1 MSDQDPYVAGI
12 TTETADPSAVAADRA
27 LTPGRLLAAL
37 AIALLLGWGYNTFVP
52 KFFAVP
58 VDLLNVQPTSPP
70 EEQRKLAES
79 EAQTRL
85 GNGLVHFMSLG
96 LALGLVPV
104 LAGMGRSAGLTALVG
119 VIAGLIGGAAAW
131 FMGARVRDMV
141 DASYP
146 FPLLG
151 DVSNNM
157 GGDCLVWAISTFML
171 SLPLVAGLLL
181 LAGKHGMQMASRV
194 PLVAIFAGVLLPF
207 LATFIFP
214 LQRSDR
220 FPLLHPGMLG
230 LWLAT
235 TIVLWGLVLLAVQR
249 VSKPKA

>member
-1 MSDQDPYVAGI
+1 MSDHDPYVAGL

-27 LTPGRLLAAL
+27 LSPGRLLAAL
-37 AIALLLGWGYNTFVP
+37 AIAFLLGWGYNTFVP

-58 VDLLNVQPTSPP
+58 VELLNVQPTSPP
-70 EEQRKLAES
+70 EEQRKLAEA
-79 EAQTRL
+79 EASQRL

-96 LALGLVPV
+96 VALGLVPV

-119 VIAGLIGGAAAW
+119 IVSGLIGGAAAW

-141 DASYP
+141 DGSYA
-146 FPLLG
+146 FPVLG
-151 DVSNNM
+151 DVSNKM
-157 GGDCLVWAISTFML
+157 EGDCLVWAISTFML

-181 LAGKHGMQMASRV
+181 LGGKHGTQMASRV
-194 PLVAIFAGVLLPF
+194 PLVGLFAGVLLPF
-207 LATFIFP
+207 LATAVFP

-220 FPLLHPGMLG
+220 FPLLHAGMLA

-235 TIVLWGLVLLAVQR
+235 TILLWGLVVLAVQR

>member
-1 MSDQDPYVAGI
+1 MSDQDPYVAGL

-27 LTPGRLLAAL
+27 LSPGRLLAAL
-37 AIALLLGWGYNTFVP
+37 AIAFLLGWGYNTFVP

-58 VDLLNVQPTSPP
+58 VELLNVQPTSPP
-70 EEQRKLAES
+70 EEQRKLAEA
-79 EAQTRL
+79 EASQRL

-96 LALGLVPV
+96 VALGLVPV

-119 VIAGLIGGAAAW
+119 IVSGLIGGAAAW

-141 DASYP
+141 DGSYA
-146 FPLLG
+146 FPVLG
-151 DVSNNM
+151 DVSNKM
-157 GGDCLVWAISTFML
+157 EGDCLVWAISTFML

-181 LAGKHGMQMASRV
+181 LGGKHGTQMASRV
-194 PLVAIFAGVLLPF
+194 PLVGLFAGVLLPF
-207 LATFIFP
+207 LATAIFP

-220 FPLLHPGMLG
+220 FPLLHAGMLA

-235 TIVLWGLVLLAVQR
+235 TILLWGLVVLAVQR

>member
-1 MSDQDPYVAGI
+1 MSDHDPYVAGL

-27 LTPGRLLAAL
+27 LSPGRLLAAL
-37 AIALLLGWGYNTFVP
+37 AIAFLLGWGYNTFVP

-58 VDLLNVQPTSPP
+58 VELLNVQPTSPP

-96 LALGLVPV
+96 VALGLVPV

-119 VIAGLIGGAAAW
+119 IVSGLIGGAAAW

-141 DASYP
+141 DGSYA
-146 FPLLG
+146 FPVLG
-151 DVSNNM
+151 DVSNKM
-157 GGDCLVWAISTFML
+157 EGDCLVWAISTFML

-181 LAGKHGMQMASRV
+181 LGGKHGTQMASRV
-194 PLVAIFAGVLLPF
+194 PLVGLFAGVLLPF
-207 LATFIFP
+207 LATAVFP

-220 FPLLHPGMLG
+220 FPLLHAGMLA

-235 TIVLWGLVLLAVQR
+235 TILLWGLVVLAVQR